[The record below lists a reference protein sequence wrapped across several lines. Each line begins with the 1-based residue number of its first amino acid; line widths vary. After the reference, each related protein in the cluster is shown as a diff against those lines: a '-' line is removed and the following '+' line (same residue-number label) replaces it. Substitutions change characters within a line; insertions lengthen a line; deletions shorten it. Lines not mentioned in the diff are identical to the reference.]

1 VYALVS
7 LSKDLRVLT
16 TSRAPLGLSSESVY
30 LLPELDLA
38 ATAELFGQRARAA
51 RPDADLPA
59 EAVRELC
66 ARLDGL
72 PLAAELAAARI
83 RVMSVAEIARRLD
96 DRFAV
101 LRGGARDAPQRHR
114 TLHAVIDWSWNLLDP
129 AGQAAMRALSVF
141 PGGFTAGAA
150 RHLLGAGALRGADVL
165 LVLEQLADQSLLKV
179 SDTASGARYRMLET
193 VREFAAARRED
204 AAETEAVIG
213 RFLAWARDFGAA
225 HHDFVL
231 TGDDLPAFE
240 LVRVEQD
247 NLVLALRHGLDRKEA
262 GTVAAVSAVLGSLWM
277 TESNFTRSNALAA
290 DTSGILARYRPEPAL
305 VEATRTSLVLG
316 VITGFLLQGP
326 NPARFLAGLRRLPLA
341 PPDTFARAAQAVL
354 NALRPAEAD
363 LAALQALSRSDQ
375 PLLAGMASTVISYAR
390 EGAGDLDG
398 ALAAARQALPAFERR
413 GGVWLLVAAHS
424 RIGELCLQADEPAAD
439 EALRHLSAA
448 LSMAE
453 EFGARSSANRL
464 REALVL
470 ANLQR
475 GAFDEAERELKLTTP
490 RSSDEPWDM
499 SMFDTAVRAE
509 IALGRGDVEEGLRLW
524 RTAAAALRGPQPPGP
539 AAGPS
544 GQTGPPDLSRL
555 GPWALDLQA
564 MAVVAHAYHGR
575 LDLVADITSAL
586 PGSLSVLTAE
596 LGPPPDSPLVSWPG
610 LSVYGS
616 LLLALAMADIARA
629 RHAASTGAGGAVAAR
644 AVASSTGLARSGAR
658 MVALA
663 ERFGIQQGFGPT
675 SSAARARR
683 AAQDADGPAYD
694 DAVSS
699 YAGLGPDGLRGAAR
713 AALQARARLSG

>member
-1 VYALVS
+1 
-7 LSKDLRVLT
+7 
-16 TSRAPLGLSSESVY
+16 
-30 LLPELDLA
+30 
-38 ATAELFGQRARAA
+38 
-51 RPDADLPA
+51 
-59 EAVRELC
+59 
-66 ARLDGL
+66 
-72 PLAAELAAARI
+72 
-83 RVMSVAEIARRLD
+83 
-96 DRFAV
+96 
-101 LRGGARDAPQRHR
+101 
-114 TLHAVIDWSWNLLDP
+114 
-129 AGQAAMRALSVF
+129 
-141 PGGFTAGAA
+141 
-150 RHLLGAGALRGADVL
+150 
-165 LVLEQLADQSLLKV
+165 
-179 SDTASGARYRMLET
+179 
-193 VREFAAARRED
+193 
-204 AAETEAVIG
+204 
-213 RFLAWARDFGAA
+213 
-225 HHDFVL
+225 
-231 TGDDLPAFE
+231 
-240 LVRVEQD
+240 
-247 NLVLALRHGLDRKEA
+247 
-262 GTVAAVSAVLGSLWM
+262 M

-354 NALRPAEAD
+354 SALNRPPEAY
-363 LAALQALSRSDQ
+363 LAAVQELSRSDQ
-375 PLLAGMASTVISYAR
+375 PLLAGMASTMESYAR

-424 RIGELCLQADEPAAD
+424 RIGELCLQADELAAD
-439 EALRHLSAA
+439 EALHHLSAA

-453 EFGARSSANRL
+453 EFGARSSASRL
-464 REALVL
+464 REAVVL

-524 RTAAAALRGPQPPGP
+524 RTAAAALRGPPPPGP
-539 AAGPS
+539 AA

-575 LDLVADITSAL
+575 LDLVAEITSAL

-596 LGPPPDSPLVSWPG
+596 LGPPPDSPLASWPG

-629 RHAASTGAGGAVAAR
+629 RHAASTGAASAVAA
-644 AVASSTGLARSGAR
+644 STGLARSGAR

-699 YAGLGPDGLRGAAR
+699 YAGLNPDGLRAAAR